1 MNDIRYAVRTLL
13 RTPAFSLVAVLTL
26 ALGIGATTAIFSV
39 VNAVLIRP
47 LPYTDPDR
55 LIATRG
61 SLPDL
66 RDWQQSSASFDGMA
80 FWASNLFN
88 LKIESD
94 VRQVRGGMV
103 TRELFSLLGVEPFL
117 GRSFTPDDYRQ
128 DTVILGHALWQSRF
142 GGDTHVI
149 GQTIDLSGTTYTVI
163 GVAP

>member
-1 MNDIRYAVRTLL
+1 MNDIRYAVRTLV

-26 ALGIGATTAIFSV
+26 ALGVGATTAMFSV

-66 RDWQQSSASFDGMA
+66 RDWQQSSGSFDGMA

-88 LKIESD
+88 LKIGTDS
-94 VRQVRGGMV
+94 RQVLGATV
-103 TRELFSLLGVEPFL
+103 SRELLPLLGVEP
-117 GRSFTPDDYRQ
+117 
-128 DTVILGHALWQSRF
+128 ILG
-142 GGDTHVI
+142 
-149 GQTIDLSGTTYTVI
+149 
-163 GVAP
+163 